1 MDARRLRGDAR
12 EAVRASTK
20 EIHERI
26 ATLGRKLGFEP
37 TREVGGSVLS
47 LRLDDAYLPHA
58 DVMWSLRLTARQAGA
73 LAAVTG
79 ANADQLRDLPIVGI
93 EIEGTTP
100 TTKTMAADV
109 ANIAALGT
117 RLGLL
122 VVSEH
127 GERGIYRRAARTI
140 RTLRR
145 AFGDLVVLPVEATW
159 LDELESRRWSSSLA
173 AVRAST
179 SRAPAGG
186 ETLAW
191 SASTRTYLRDLGKR
205 AGFVVAEPY
214 VPELLAVAFRDE
226 RARRASPLSHTTDPI
241 GRTSATMTKAGDYL
255 TACQV
260 DLAWLLPL
268 PYALREFVD
277 ALGKCDRHL
286 ADHGALVPELLE
298 HVAVVG
304 FELESS
310 GGKHAAGGLLNLA
323 AYCVIGI
330 GVSPTA
336 AGAADLEAMLARY
349 RPTLGL
355 RNVRVLA
362 HE

>member
-1 MDARRLRGDAR
+1 MDGNHEQGDAQS
-12 EAVRASTK
+12 VQPSTSRIHQ
-20 EIHERI
+20 EIVD
-26 ATLGRKLGFEP
+26 LGRKLGFEP
-37 TREVGGSVLS
+37 TREVSGSVLS
-47 LRLDDAYLPHA
+47 LRLDAAYLPRA
-58 DVMWSLRLTARQAGA
+58 DVLWSLRLAESQARA

-79 ANADQLRDLPIVGI
+79 GNAEQLRDLPIVGI

-122 VVSEH
+122 VVSEA

-145 AFGDLVVLPVEATW
+145 AFGDLVVLPVEASW
-159 LDELESRRWSSSLA
+159 LGDLEARKWS
-173 AVRAST
+173 ASPAPVKALT

-205 AGFVVAEPY
+205 AGFIVAEPY
-214 VPELLAVAFRDE
+214 VPEVLGVAFRAE
-226 RARRASPLSHTTDPI
+226 CAQRASPLAHTADPI
-241 GRTSATMTKAGDYL
+241 ARKSARMTKAGDYL
-255 TACQV
+255 TSCQV

-268 PYALREFVD
+268 PSGLREFVE
-277 ALGKCDRHL
+277 ALAECDPHL
-286 ADHGALVPELLE
+286 KDHGGLFPESFG

-336 AGAADLEAMLARY
+336 PGARELEAILARY